1 MHVTPASKCWPMI
14 GHIPGPTM
22 THTPSAI
29 PRLRTFFLVAFAAL
43 HVAGGA
49 MVIAALG
56 QMLHYDPQDST
67 LDMAMMVV
75 VPVFFAFIYTGY
87 LFTRAITGSTLLAA
101 LGVWLNFLPVVNYLW
116 IGWLLLRSRKSSQC
130 LT

>member
-1 MHVTPASKCWPMI
+1 
-14 GHIPGPTM
+14 M
-22 THTPSAI
+22 THTPSTI

-43 HVAGGA
+43 HVAGVA
-49 MVIAALG
+49 MVIAVLG

-67 LDMAMMVV
+67 LGTITTAV

-87 LFTRAITGSTLLAA
+87 LFTRAVTGSTLLAA

-116 IGWLLLRSRKSSQC
+116 IGWLLVRSGKSSQS

>member
-1 MHVTPASKCWPMI
+1 
-14 GHIPGPTM
+14 M
-22 THTPSAI
+22 TNSASAI

-49 MVIAALG
+49 MMIAALRH
-56 QMLHYDPQDST
+56 LSHYDPQDST
-67 LDMAMMVV
+67 LDTVMTAV

-87 LFTRAITGSTLLAA
+87 LFTRAVTGSTLLAA

-116 IGWLLLRSRKSSQC
+116 IGWLLLRSRKSRQC